1 MNAVAKIDEKV
12 TELDMEAP
20 AQPAAAPP
28 AVAPPVQPAPV
39 PVKKKRRL
47 GRFLLMVA

>member
-20 AQPAAAPP
+20 AQPVAAPV
-28 AVAPPVQPAPV
+28 AVAPPVQPAPA
-39 PVKKKRRL
+39 P
-47 GRFLLMVA
+47 

>member
-12 TELDMEAP
+12 PELDMEAP

-47 GRFLLMVA
+47 HRG

>member
-12 TELDMEAP
+12 TELEMEAP
-20 AQPAAAPP
+20 AQPATAPL

-39 PVKKKRRL
+39 KTRRAMMRTVRVK
-47 GRFLLMVA
+47 G